1 MKINNSPLISC
12 PNHLTEEQVRQYRED
27 GYLAFADMLT
37 AEEVARA
44 CQALSELI
52 QLVAHQPKA
61 QRHGR
66 NWSKAGSALRVQFE
80 SGFEP
85 ARSDEADLELKVRKL
100 MYLSADSPWLDFLA
114 KNHAKIQG
122 VLSSLLGS
130 QPVFYQDMALIKP
143 PFIGIEKPWHQDSAY
158 FDISPL
164 DGVAG
169 VWIALDPATR
179 ENGCMH
185 VIPGGHR
192 LGPKRHQHSSDCEIV
207 PGRVDLSQQVAVE
220 LPPGGAMVFHGLLP
234 HYTPANASP
243 IRRRALQFHY
253 HAAHCKALPRE
264 EYERV
269 FVEADGT
276 PASCRAA
283 NDRRNALSASPSRS
297 AEARQTS

>member
-1 MKINNSPLISC
+1 M
-12 PNHLTEEQVRQYRED
+12 EAQVRQYRED
-27 GYLAFADMLT
+27 GYLAFADLLT
-37 AEEVARA
+37 ADEVERA

-52 QLVAHQPKA
+52 QLVAHHPEA

-66 NWSKAGSALRVQFE
+66 NWSRAGSALRVQFE

-85 ARSDEADLELKVRKL
+85 GGADDADLELKVRKL
-100 MYLSADSPWLDFLA
+100 MYMSADSPWLSSLA
-114 KNHAKIQG
+114 RTHAGIQG
-122 VLSSLLGS
+122 VLASLLGP

-143 PFIGIEKPWHQDSAY
+143 PLIGIEKPWHQDSAY

-169 VWIALDPATR
+169 IWIALDPATR

-192 LGPKRHQHSSDCEIV
+192 LGPKRHHHTSDCVIV
-207 PGRVDLSQQVAVE
+207 PGRIDLGRQVAVE

-243 IRRRALQFHY
+243 RRRRALQFHY
-253 HAAHCKALPRE
+253 RAAHCQTLPRA
-264 EYERV
+264 EYDRV

-276 PASCRAA
+276 PATCNAA
-283 NDRRNALSASPSRS
+283 NERRNALSVSPPRS
-297 AEARQTS
+297 GEGPVAP